1 MNPLPQG
8 EVECP
13 PDAGDATSLDRY
25 PLVEMRGIEK
35 RFGNVVALR
44 GVDFELLPGEVHG
57 LLGQNGA
64 GKSTLIKILAG
75 VEAPS
80 GGEMKVGGEPVA
92 FHSVGASRARGIA
105 VVHQSLSLVPTLT
118 VADNLF
124 LGVEKR
130 RAGFLLDRRSMINQ
144 AREFL
149 DHYGIPLNP
158 RQRVESL
165 TFAYRQLLEIA
176 KALIQ
181 DAQVLILDEPTSSL
195 SKAEERILFRAVRE
209 VTQRGIGVIYVSH
222 RLAEIMELTDR
233 VTVYRDGRNVGGFV
247 TSEID
252 IPTLVEAIVGHRP
265 ARATTEG
272 FRPTTLGMPV
282 LELRELQGVGVHG
295 ADLEVRSGEIVG
307 LVGTMGSGR
316 TEILETVFG
325 IRPVISGE
333 IRLQGKSTRPSSPAD
348 AIAAGVKLVP
358 EDRHLWGLVL
368 AHTIE
373 ANTAMPV
380 LKRLGR
386 FGVLFDKSESIKL
399 AEGVCQRLN
408 VKAPNSRAR
417 LENLSG
423 GNQQKVVLGKW
434 LNTSTKLLL
443 LDEPTA
449 GVDVGA
455 REEIYDI
462 IRGLAEQGSAVV
474 VSSSDFDELMQIC
487 SRFVFVVNGAIQ
499 GAVQRGEVTD
509 EKDLHRLLEA
519 SRKGTQS

>member
-1 MNPLPQG
+1 MSTLPESVETRPTASAEPLI
-8 EVECP
+8 
-13 PDAGDATSLDRY
+13 
-25 PLVEMRGIEK
+25 EMRGIEK
-35 RFGNVVALR
+35 RFGNVLALR

-80 GGEMKVGGEPVA
+80 GGEMKVRGENVEFPNVA
-92 FHSVGASRARGIA
+92 ASRARGIA
-105 VVHQSLSLVPTLT
+105 VVHQQLSLVPTLT

-124 LGVEKR
+124 LGVESR
-130 RAGFLLDRRSMINQ
+130 RAGILLDRKSMLKQ
-144 AREFL
+144 AKEFL

-158 RQRVESL
+158 RQIVGNL

-181 DAQVLILDEPTSSL
+181 NAQILILDEPTSSL
-195 SKAEERILFRAVRE
+195 SKAEERILFHAVRE

-222 RLAEIMELTDR
+222 RLSEIMELTDR
-233 VTVYRDGRNVGGFV
+233 VTVYRDGLNAGGFV

-252 IPTLVEAIVGHRP
+252 IPTLVEVIVGHKPDQVGLTGFHP
-265 ARATTEG
+265 AA
-272 FRPTTLGMPV
+272 LGGSV
-282 LELRELQGVGVHG
+282 LELSEVKAASVHG
-295 ADLEVRSGEIVG
+295 AHLTLRRGEIVG

-316 TEILETVFG
+316 TEILESIFG
-325 IRPVISGE
+325 MRPVTSGE
-333 IRLQGKSTRPSSPAD
+333 IRFEGKPFRPKGPAD
-348 AIAAGVKLVP
+348 AIRAGIKLVP

-368 AHTIE
+368 AHSIE
-373 ANTAMPV
+373 ANNAMPI
-380 LKRLGR
+380 LKQLRR
-386 FGVLFDKSESIKL
+386 FGLLFHQSESGRL
-399 AEGVCQRLN
+399 AESMRQRLN
-408 VKAPNSRAR
+408 VKASSPRVR
-417 LENLSG
+417 VGNLSG

-434 LNTSTKLLL
+434 LNTSTEVLL

-462 IRGLAEQGSAVV
+462 IRGLAVDGSGVL

-487 SRFVFVVNGAIQ
+487 SRFIFVANGAIS
-499 GAVQRGEVTD
+499 GTVDRAGVAD
-509 EKDLHRLLEA
+509 EKDLHRHLEE
-519 SRKGTQS
+519 SRKGTDHDHHH